1 MPTKLSLNPSVESI
15 KPSYIREILA
25 ASAKPNM
32 ISLAGGLPAPEL
44 FPMNLVQKA
53 LMNVAQVPDYFQY
66 GSTEG
71 HVSLRQWI
79 ANAWSTP
86 AETLVHDNVL
96 VTTGSQQALDLIAR
110 AYIAPG
116 DRVLVESP
124 CYLGALQV
132 FKLAGAEIITIDQ
145 LDDGPD
151 LNQLEEALR
160 LAPKLFYTVPD
171 FHNPT
176 GVCWSREKRERAAA
190 MIDQHDVAVVED
202 APYRELRYEGETL
215 PQLSSYLNKISF
227 RLGSFSKTVTPG
239 VRLGFV
245 IANRALLAPLI
256 TIKQAADLHSS
267 QPLQHMILQLV
278 EDSTFGEHLARVR
291 DEYRRR
297 RDLLCSLLRD
307 QFGSK
312 VSFKRPHGGMFLW
325 ASFEGACSDRIAA
338 NALVSGVTVV
348 PGTAFL
354 DNDRAA
360 SNSLRLNFSYENE
373 EILAEGVSRLHSAVC
388 MERVST

>member
-1 MPTKLSLNPSVESI
+1 MPIELSLNPLVESI

-44 FPMNLVQKA
+44 FPMDLVQKA
-53 LMNVAQVPDYFQY
+53 LLDVAQVPDYFQY

-71 HVSLRQWI
+71 DVALRQWI
-79 ANAWSTP
+79 ANAWRTP
-86 AETLVHDNVL
+86 AETLDHDNVL

-151 LNQLEEALR
+151 LSQLEDALK

-176 GVCWSREKRERAAA
+176 GVCWSRDKREQVAA
-190 MIDQHDVAVVED
+190 MISRRDVIVVED
-202 APYRELRYEGETL
+202 APYRELRYEGESL
-215 PQLSSYLNKISF
+215 PQLSSYLNKVSF
-227 RLGSFSKTVTPG
+227 RLGSFSKTITPG

-245 IANRALLAPLI
+245 IANRAMLAPLI

-267 QPLQHMILQLV
+267 QPLQHMILQML
-278 EDSTFGEHLARVR
+278 EDPTFGEHLARVR

-297 RDLLCSLLRD
+297 RDLLCKLLRD
-307 QFGSK
+307 QFGSA
-312 VSFKRPHGGMFLW
+312 VSFTRPHGGMFLW
-325 ASFEGACSDRIAA
+325 VSFDDACSDIIAA
-338 NALVSGVTVV
+338 NALACGVTVV

-354 DNDRAA
+354 DSDCAA
-360 SNSLRLNFSYENE
+360 SNSLRLNFSYESE
-373 EILAEGVSRLHSAVC
+373 DVLAQGVSRLHSAVY
-388 MERVST
+388 M

>member
-1 MPTKLSLNPSVESI
+1 MPIELSLNPLVESI

-44 FPMNLVQKA
+44 FPMDLVQKA
-53 LMNVAQVPDYFQY
+53 LSEVAQVPDYFQY
-66 GSTEG
+66 GLTEG
-71 HVSLRQWI
+71 DVALRQWI
-79 ANAWSTP
+79 ANAWRTP
-86 AETLVHDNVL
+86 AETLDHDNVL

-110 AYIAPG
+110 AYIVPG

-124 CYLGALQV
+124 CYLGAVQV

-145 LDDGPD
+145 QYDGPD
-151 LNQLEEALR
+151 LNQLEEALK

-176 GVCWSREKRERAAA
+176 GVCWSRDKREQAAA
-190 MIDQHDVAVVED
+190 MINRDDVIIVED
-202 APYRELRYEGETL
+202 APYRELRYEGESL
-215 PQLSSYLNKISF
+215 PQLSSYLNKVSF
-227 RLGSFSKTVTPG
+227 RLGSFSKTITPG

-245 IANRALLAPLI
+245 IANRAMLAPLI

-267 QPLQHMILQLV
+267 QPLQHMILHML
-278 EDSTFGEHLARVR
+278 EDPTFGEHLARVR

-297 RDLLCSLLRD
+297 RDLLCRLLRD
-307 QFGSK
+307 QFGSAI
-312 VSFKRPHGGMFLW
+312 SFKRPHGGMFLW
-325 ASFEGACSDRIAA
+325 ASFDGACSDRIAA
-338 NALVSGVTVV
+338 NALVCGVTVV

-354 DNDRAA
+354 DSDSAA

-373 EILAEGVSRLHSAVC
+373 EVLAQGVSRLHSAVY
-388 MERVST
+388 M

>member
-1 MPTKLSLNPSVESI
+1 MPTELSLNPLVESI

-44 FPMNLVQKA
+44 FPMDLVQKA
-53 LMNVAQVPDYFQY
+53 LLDVAQVPDYFQY

-71 HVSLRQWI
+71 DVTLRQWI
-79 ANAWSTP
+79 ANAWRTP
-86 AETLVHDNVL
+86 AGTLDHDNVL

-145 LDDGPD
+145 QDDGPD
-151 LNQLEEALR
+151 LNQLEESLK
-160 LAPKLFYTVPD
+160 LQPKLFYTVPD

-176 GVCWSREKRERAAA
+176 GVCWSRDKREQVAA
-190 MIDQHDVAVVED
+190 MINRHDVIVVED
-202 APYRELRYEGETL
+202 APYRELRYEGKGL
-215 PQLSSYLNKISF
+215 PQLSSYLNKVSF
-227 RLGSFSKTVTPG
+227 RLGSFSKTITPG

-245 IANRALLAPLI
+245 IANRAMLAPLI

-267 QPLQHMILQLV
+267 QPLQHMILQML
-278 EDSTFGEHLARVR
+278 EDPTFGEHLERVR

-297 RDLLCSLLRD
+297 RDLLCRLLRD
-307 QFGSK
+307 QFGSAI
-312 VSFKRPHGGMFLW
+312 SFKRPHGGMFLW
-325 ASFEGACSDRIAA
+325 ASFDGACSDRIAA
-338 NALVSGVTVV
+338 NALVCGVTVV

-354 DNDRAA
+354 DSDSAT

-373 EILAEGVSRLHSAVC
+373 DVLAQGVSRLHSAVY
-388 MERVST
+388 M